1 MAEATAEGTST
12 GAGGVRTAQPGQP
25 NALTSA
31 STTMIAAAHTTAR
44 ALRAVPDVCGA
55 GCCAVRAVVFAVARA
70 PVRRAGVP
78 EVFAIA
84 IILAQ
89 PPDAS
94 CA

>member
-1 MAEATAEGTST
+1 MAAPRS
-12 GAGGVRTAQPGQP
+12 GGVRTAQPGHP

-55 GCCAVRAVVFAVARA
+55 GCAVVFAVGRA
-70 PVRRAGVP
+70 AVRRAGVP